1 MSEKLEKFHAI
12 LRNTNVPHAVRTG
25 HIHSYEQW
33 QDFVDEIYYEF
44 ISPEEWHPYIK
55 ERPN

>member
-12 LRNTNVPHAVRTG
+12 LRNTNVPQAVRHG
-25 HIHSYEQW
+25 DLQSFDKW
-33 QDFVDEIYYEF
+33 QEFVDEIYYEF
-44 ISPEEWHPYIK
+44 ISPEEWHPYIN